1 MRGRRGAAVRA
12 VSHGSRSGER
22 RSVERERHMRR
33 ALELAERGWGRVSP
47 NPLVGCV
54 LVRDGRVVGE
64 GWHEGPG
71 TEHAEAMALRLAGP
85 RATGATAFVTLEPC
99 DHYGRTPPCAR
110 ALIEAGVEGV
120 IAATRDPNPLVDG
133 GGFRTLRDAGLAVDE
148 GLLADEAI
156 RQNLAFR
163 THVRTGRPFV
173 VLKMASS
180 LDGRAAAR
188 DGSSKWIT
196 GEQARADVQR
206 LRAWADAIVVGAGT
220 ALADDPALTV
230 RDPAFAS
237 ARPPVRVIVDP
248 SGRVPGDRR
257 AFDAAA
263 PTLVATTE
271 RAPAARR
278 QEWVDAGADVAMLDR
293 AADGGV
299 SLPALVEE
307 LGKRD
312 VQGMVV
318 EGGPTLAWS
327 AVGDDVVDQLVLY
340 VAPSLVGGRDASG
353 WLAGEG
359 FAPIDRARPVEI
371 VSVDRVGSDLKVVA
385 DVHRDR

>member
-1 MRGRRGAAVRA
+1 
-12 VSHGSRSGER
+12 
-22 RSVERERHMRR
+22 MRR

-47 NPLVGCV
+47 NPLVGC
-54 LVRDGRVVGE
+54 LSVRDDRIVGE
-64 GWHEGPG
+64 GWHEGPA
-71 TEHAEAMALRLAGP
+71 TEHAEAMALRLAGS
-85 RATGATAFVTLEPC
+85 RAAGGTAFVTLEPC
-99 DHYGRTPPCAR
+99 DHQGRTPPCAR
-110 ALIEAGVEGV
+110 ALIEAGVVGV
-120 IAATRDPNPLVDG
+120 IAATRDPNPVVDG
-133 GGFRTLRDAGLAVDE
+133 GGFRALRDAGLAVEE
-148 GLLADEAI
+148 GLLAEEAI

-173 VLKMASS
+173 ISKMASS
-180 LDGRAAAR
+180 LDGKAAAR
-188 DGSSKWIT
+188 DGSSRWIT
-196 GEQARADVQR
+196 GEQARDDVQR
-206 LRAWADAIVVGAGT
+206 LRAWADAIVVGSGT
-220 ALADDPALTV
+220 ALADDPSLTV

-271 RAPAARR
+271 RVPAVRR
-278 QEWVDAGADVAMLDR
+278 QEWIEAGADVATFDE
-293 AADGGV
+293 DGVGGV

-312 VQGMVV
+312 VQGAVL

-327 AVGDDVVDQLVLY
+327 AVRDGVVDQLVLY
-340 VAPSLVGGRDASG
+340 LAPSLVGGREAPG

-359 FAPIDRARPVEI
+359 FAPIDRARRAEI
-371 VSVDRVGSDLKVVA
+371 VSVERLGSDLKVVA